1 MTSNLGARDAAVK
14 SIGFNEETYNAKA
27 VDEAIN
33 NYFAPEFRNRLDGVV
48 KFNSLK
54 PENMARIVTKFLRQ
68 LEGYVE
74 GRQMKIIWSPNLK
87 LMLEQK
93 GYDPAMGARPL
104 ARLINERV
112 KLPLAQFMMENTT
125 AKELKVSY
133 EEASDKINILPMN
146 RVASVEKDAAI

>member
-1 MTSNLGARDAAVK
+1 M
-14 SIGFNEETYNAKA
+14 
-27 VDEAIN
+27 DEAIN

-74 GRQMKIIWSPNLK
+74 GRQMKIHWTPSLK
-87 LMLEQK
+87 VMLEQK

-104 ARLINERV
+104 ARLINQKV

-133 EEASDKINILPMN
+133 EEASNKVSILPMN
-146 RVASVEKDAAI
+146 RVAAVEKDAAV